1 MKVQLNGSHIRS
13 TGVYIP
19 KESKQLQ
26 L

>member
-1 MKVQLNGSHIRS
+1 MKVQLTGSHIRS

-19 KESKQLQ
+19 KENKQLQ